1 MASLDLVVVELRKAR
16 EQAAKEVNCLDA
28 ALSAL
33 GSLNGSFR
41 GARPKRARKP
51 MSASARRKIAAAQ
64 RARWANVKGQKIVEI
79 AARKARTMSPAARR
93 KIAAAQRARWA
104 KSKKERRAA

>member
-28 ALSAL
+28 ALYAL
-33 GSLNGSFR
+33 GSLKGSFR
-41 GARPKRARKP
+41 GARPTSKRKP
-51 MSASARRKIAAAQ
+51 MSASARRKIGAAQ
-64 RARWANVKGQKIVEI
+64 RARWAKVKGQKIVAI
-79 AARKARTMSPAARR
+79 AARTMSPAARR

-104 KSKKERRAA
+104 KWKKERKAA